1 MSSDGAGGGEVRQW
15 TPPILP
21 VQDRRTP
28 GEDGLPRCRG
38 NRRGDGGL
46 MEQISAN
53 PENSIGGAVE
63 EIIVCHTSSGVK

>member
-1 MSSDGAGGGEVRQW
+1 
-15 TPPILP
+15 
-21 VQDRRTP
+21 
-28 GEDGLPRCRG
+28 
-38 NRRGDGGL
+38 